1 MLPVYAWPPSV
12 PGASLSPFGK
22 THQVCVSSC
31 GCIIPPG
38 AWIVGTTSNSVV
50 MFFPRCDPWVGVNQ
64 TPGTG
69 LVPGQ
74 IPPPPNPP
82 QPPPPCSPPPQWL
95 PYNDLVAAWRAWQR
109 QIGRTDPVQRPLPG
123 RQPPNFFG
131 WKYVNAP
138 SRTLVGPNS
147 GGLVIADG
155 ENVVIT
161 GGGNATLTQAYSV

>member
-1 MLPVYAWPPSV
+1 MLPVYAWPPSS
-12 PGASLSPFGK
+12 PGASLSPFGR
-22 THQVCVSSC
+22 THHVCVSSC

-38 AWIVGTTSNSVV
+38 AWVVGTTSNSVV
-50 MFFPRCDPWVGVNQ
+50 MFFPRHDPWIGVNQ

-74 IPPPPNPP
+74 TPPPPPPNCP
-82 QPPPPCSPPPQWL
+82 PPPQWL
-95 PYNDLVAAWRAWQR
+95 SYDAYVAAWRVWR
-109 QIGRTDPVQRPLPG
+109 QQTGWTPSQQWPLPG

-131 WKYVNAP
+131 WRGVNAP

-155 ENVVIT
+155 QNVVIT
-161 GGGNATLTQAYSV
+161 GGGTATLTQAYST

>member
-1 MLPVYAWPPSV
+1 MLPVFAWPPSS
-12 PGASLSPFGK
+12 PGASLSPFGR
-22 THQVCVSSC
+22 TRRVCVSQC
-31 GCIIPPG
+31 GCVIPPG

-50 MFFPRCDPWVGVNQ
+50 MFFPQKDPWVGVNT

-74 IPPPPNPP
+74 SPPAPPANCP
-82 QPPPPCSPPPQWL
+82 PPPQWMS
-95 PYNDLVAAWRAWQR
+95 YNDVVAAWRAWR
-109 QIGRTDPVQRPLPG
+109 QQTGCTPSQQRPLPG

-131 WKYVNAP
+131 WQRVNAP

-155 ENVVIT
+155 QNVVIT
-161 GGGNATLTQAYSV
+161 GGGEAYLHQAYSV